1 MLELTRKSE
10 ISSLQGLAT
19 LGADDPPLTLG
30 ERAVTREHFGVGPV
44 MVRIVDRDLAS
55 DVTARAV
62 PGLSSGRCHGRSLL
76 VERRCAYDLAGG
88 IVASMGTI
96 PLVTIL
102 AGGHRSFACHALY
115 LGECLVN
122 GQVPQIHEED
132 HQHEARVR
140 VRFACAP
147 LCLLQGT
154 RPLQLCDAELA
165 LDAGNLCHFG

>member
-1 MLELTRKSE
+1 M
-10 ISSLQGLAT
+10 
-19 LGADDPPLTLG
+19 
-30 ERAVTREHFGVGPV
+30 
-44 MVRIVDRDLAS
+44 
-55 DVTARAV
+55 
-62 PGLSSGRCHGRSLL
+62 
-76 VERRCAYDLAGG
+76 AGG

-102 AGGHRSFACHALY
+102 AGVHRSFACHALY

-165 LDAGNLCHFG
+165 LDACNLCHFGLPFWTRFGPGFFNRTRVVRVPSRFTSITPRLNSVLTAFQRT